1 LNNSISVETEIR
13 AFISPEEYSHL
24 SGYFADE
31 GLFIKEDNQTTYY
44 LNSSQDLRVQQ
55 NDFFSKIWLKKG
67 NMHQES
73 REEIEVIFLRED
85 FLKIESMFKNMGYEI
100 LIKWFR
106 KRKEYKWNEINV
118 FLDYT
123 KGYGHVI
130 ELEIV
135 SPPGKEEE
143 NLTLLREKF
152 KFLGISE
159 NSEEEF
165 NKKYNHY
172 KANWKKLVKEAK

>member
-1 LNNSISVETEIR
+1 
-13 AFISPEEYSHL
+13 
-24 SGYFADE
+24 
-31 GLFIKEDNQTTYY
+31 
-44 LNSSQDLRVQQ
+44 
-55 NDFFSKIWLKKG
+55 
-67 NMHQES
+67 
-73 REEIEVIFLRED
+73 
-85 FLKIESMFKNMGYEI
+85 MGYEI